1 MNIYEKLMNVQAS
14 LKAPKGQYNSF
25 GKYKYR
31 SCEDIVES
39 VKPLLKQ
46 YGLMLCM
53 TDEVIQ
59 VGERFYIK
67 ATATV
72 FDIADGNV
80 VVVSALAREEETKK
94 GMDGSQVT
102 GASSSY
108 ARKYALNGLF
118 AIDDTKDSDSTNTH
132 GQDAPD
138 EVPKAIPKDTSKKE
152 TPKAKSKTP
161 REMLIDRLHELHMDV
176 KKYAKDNNL
185 NGETSPETFMRLL
198 KELG

>member
-1 MNIYEKLMNVQAS
+1 MNIYEKLMNVQAN

-80 VVVSALAREEETKK
+80 VVVSALAREEACSPS
-94 GMDGSQVT
+94 M
-102 GASSSY
+102 
-108 ARKYALNGLF
+108 
-118 AIDDTKDSDSTNTH
+118 
-132 GQDAPD
+132 
-138 EVPKAIPKDTSKKE
+138 
-152 TPKAKSKTP
+152 TP
-161 REMLIDRLHELHMDV
+161 RTPTPPIPTARTRRPPRQFPT
-176 KKYAKDNNL
+176 A
-185 NGETSPETFMRLL
+185 RLL
-198 KELG
+198 VRC

>member
-1 MNIYEKLMNVQAS
+1 MNVYEKLANVQTA

-46 YGLMLCM
+46 NGLLLTMS
-53 TDEVIQ
+53 DDIRHIE
-59 VGERFYIK
+59 GRFYVV
-67 ATATV
+67 ATATII
-72 FDIADGNV
+72 DIADGK
-80 VVVSALAREEETKK
+80 SIESTAYAREEENKK

-118 AIDDTKDSDSTNTH
+118 AIDDNKDSDSTNTGDH
-132 GQDAPD
+132 EPK
-138 EVPKAIPKDTSKKE
+138 EEPKAESKVQ
-152 TPKAKSKTP
+152 KTP
-161 REMLIDRLHELHMDV
+161 RQQLIARLCELGIDV
-176 KKYAKDNNL
+176 NAYAKANNL
-185 NGETSPETFMRLL
+185 NGKTDAETFMRLL
-198 KELG
+198 KELDNA

>member
-1 MNIYEKLMNVQAS
+1 MNVYEKLANVQSA

-46 YGLMLCM
+46 NGLLLTM
-53 TDEVIQ
+53 TDEIRNIE
-59 VGERFYIK
+59 GRFYVV
-67 ATATV
+67 ATATII
-72 FDIADGNV
+72 DIADGK
-80 VVVSALAREEETKK
+80 SIMATAYAREEETKK

-118 AIDDTKDSDSTNTH
+118 AIDDNKDSDATNT
-132 GQDAPD
+132 GDN
-138 EVPKAIPKDTSKKE
+138 EPKAE
-152 TPKAKSKTP
+152 PKAEPKQESP
-161 REMLIDRLHELHMDV
+161 RKMLIARLNELNIDV
-176 KKYAKDNNL
+176 NAYAKANNL
-185 NGETSPETFMRLL
+185 NGKTDAETFMRLL
-198 KELG
+198 KELENA